1 MNTTLWILI
10 IAVIVYLCRLSGFL
24 VRFKTTSPLLQTYLN
39 FVPIAVFAAVIVPST
54 LRELDLIGI
63 KLVALFI
70 ATLMMRKT
78 GNVGLSMLVGM
89 GTLWIVL
96 IINSL

>member
-1 MNTTLWILI
+1 MNATILI

-54 LRELDLIGI
+54 LREPNLISMR
-63 KLVALFI
+63 LVALFT
-70 ATLMMRKT
+70 ATVVIRNT

-96 IINSL
+96 IIQSG